1 MADGYGVDDLV
12 REMRRAT
19 ATMRRPAEILRH
31 LTAPARRLAL
41 EPSLLEERF
50 YDCDPAAGF
59 AVHSLHEEPDHSLSV
74 VLAALLP
81 GRHLPPHNHKTW
93 ALQVGIE
100 SDSLNLAWRRT
111 DDGSRPGHAELEE
124 AGRLCFGPGDVL
136 AFMPE
141 DIHSIVNTSG
151 RLALSLNLYGVSY
164 VAAHSEKFDPGAQ
177 TVKPLLAP

>member
-1 MADGYGVDDLV
+1 MANGYGLDDLL
-12 REMRRAT
+12 REMRRVT
-19 ATMRRPAEILRH
+19 AKTTLPADILRD
-31 LTAPARRLAL
+31 LTEPARRLAL
-41 EPSLLEERF
+41 EPGWLEPQF

-59 AVHSLHEEPDHSLSV
+59 AIHSLHEEPDHSLSV

-81 GRHLPPHNHKTW
+81 GRELPPHNHKTW

-100 SDSLNLAWRRT
+100 SEALNLTWRRT
-111 DDGSRPGHAELEE
+111 DDGSRPGHADLEE

-141 DIHSIVNTSG
+141 DIHSIVNASS

-164 VAAHSEKFDPGAQ
+164 AAAHSEKCDLRAHS
-177 TVKPLLAP
+177 VKPLLAP

>member
-1 MADGYGVDDLV
+1 MANGYGLDDLL
-12 REMRRAT
+12 REMRRVT
-19 ATMRRPAEILRH
+19 AKTTLPADILRD

-41 EPSLLEERF
+41 EPGWLEPQF

-59 AVHSLHEEPDHSLSV
+59 AIHSLHEEPDHSLSV

-81 GRHLPPHNHKTW
+81 GRELPPHNHKTW

-100 SDSLNLAWRRT
+100 SEALNFAWRRT
-111 DDGSRPGHAELEE
+111 DDGSRPGHADLEE

-141 DIHSIVNTSG
+141 DINSIVNASS

-164 VAAHSEKFDPGAQ
+164 AAAHSEKFDLRAHS
-177 TVKPLLAP
+177 VKPLLAP

>member
-1 MADGYGVDDLV
+1 MADGYGLDDLV
-12 REMRRAT
+12 GEMRRVT
-19 ATMRRPAEILRH
+19 AKTTLPAEILRQ

-41 EPSLLEERF
+41 EPSLLEPPF

-59 AVHSLHEEPDHSLSV
+59 AIHSLHEEPDHSLSV

-81 GRHLPPHNHKTW
+81 GRDLPPHNHKTW

-100 SDSLNLAWRRT
+100 SDSLNLTWRRT

-124 AGRLCFGPGDVL
+124 TGRLCFGPGDVL

-141 DIHSIVNTSG
+141 DIHSIVNASS

-164 VAAHSEKFDPGAQ
+164 AAAHSEKFDPRAQ